1 MIYAFKTEYV
11 WTGAYSHYIHELL
24 EKYKPVCCAPFKK
37 KPAKIKIILSIEF
50 FNALMQIFKQ
60 CLVIRW
66 KNYSLWNW
74 NVLESNFDGL
84 KENKKIPTQVI
95 VMDFLKPGFYL
106 FAYTAVLQSCFRIH
120 MCTVEML
127 LWSYVYMY
135 VVHVA
140 LPCYCNQK

>member
-1 MIYAFKTEYV
+1 MHLKLNMY
-11 WTGAYSHYIHELL
+11 ELVHIVITYMSCL
-24 EKYKPVCCAPFKK
+24 KNINQFAVHLFKK

-60 CLVIRW
+60 CFVIRW

-127 LWSYVYMY
+127 LWSYVYKY